1 MISENTLEL
10 LEYPKLLRI
19 LSEPAHC
26 PATRQAVLGIRPFED
41 LYPIVERQRLVEE
54 LRNLKAE
61 GNPLALYPFSDLKP
75 LLEKARPEGAV
86 VESYELSAFI
96 PVLKMS
102 RDLPNQVREAEYFP
116 ELEILT
122 QKLKGFPELLTFL
135 ERALDEEGNIL
146 DQASPWLAGVTKG
159 DPPVGDPDPPETGRD
174 YSRAAGGCLFTG

>member
-1 MISENTLEL
+1 MISENSLEL

-41 LYPIVERQRLVEE
+41 LSPIVERQRLVEE

-102 RDLPNQVREAEYFP
+102 RDLSQSSPGSRIFP
-116 ELEILT
+116 
-122 QKLKGFPELLTFL
+122 
-135 ERALDEEGNIL
+135 
-146 DQASPWLAGVTKG
+146 
-159 DPPVGDPDPPETGRD
+159 
-174 YSRAAGGCLFTG
+174 